1 MRDFRIKLSRPVQG
15 FQLFWLE
22 IGSSW
27 SYTWP
32 FPAGEAWSGAPE
44 SQEGNLART
53 QAWLAQHLQFCP
65 ASHVFQEIIYILEKE
80 NTGGVWLRW
89 ILQTSPQCEMHLN
102 FVLMEALALWAPW
115 GAVAHIVH
123 AQQWQPAEFGF
134 FSIFASQL
142 KSHSAL
148 GFLTHG
154 CDLSSCRHLLLK
166 GNEERLNFSLVVN
179 TLKR

>member
-27 SYTWP
+27 SYAWQ
-32 FPAGEAWSGAPE
+32 FPAGGAWSRATE

-53 QAWLAQHLQFCP
+53 EAWLAQHLPFCP
-65 ASHVFQEIIYILEKE
+65 GSHGFQEIICILEKE

-89 ILQTSPQCEMHLN
+89 IFQTSPRCEMCLN
-102 FVLMEALALWAPW
+102 FVLMDSLDLWAPW

-123 AQQWQPAEFGF
+123 TQQGQPAEFGF

-142 KSHSAL
+142 KRQSAL

-154 CDLSSCRHLLLK
+154 CDLSSCRHLLWK
-166 GNEERLNFSLVVN
+166 GNEERLNLRCRCKYS
-179 TLKR
+179 